1 MRILPMR
8 AMMPERAK
16 PMIAVFL
23 VLTVTS
29 WLKKWMSSL
38 PFIVVY
44 LFSGLIICIK
54 SKFHNMLP
62 TPNATTSTAVILFF
76 ASGNWVHMQFR
87 MGIELIA
94 NIVPGIII
102 ENTTN
107 VKILNVKMFINGQIM
122 KIAAQTRSTN

>member
-1 MRILPMR
+1 MSILPIK
-8 AMMPERAK
+8 AMTPERAN

-23 VLTVTS
+23 VFIVTS

-38 PFIVVY
+38 ALTVVY
-44 LFSGLIICIK
+44 LFSGLIICIN

-76 ASGNWVHMQFR
+76 DEGNWVHIQLR

-94 NIVPGIII
+94 NINPGIII

-107 VKILNVKMFINGQIM
+107 VKMLNVRMLINGQIM

>member
-1 MRILPMR
+1 
-8 AMMPERAK
+8 
-16 PMIAVFL
+16 
-23 VLTVTS
+23 
-29 WLKKWMSSL
+29 
-38 PFIVVY
+38 
-44 LFSGLIICIK
+44 
-54 SKFHNMLP
+54 MLP